1 MREKILLAFAI
12 LLFIACDKKGTSTE
26 EQSIAGDKKSL
37 VDPNN
42 RQDTVYFG
50 YVLNKPTKDITKK
63 LIDENAFIGDIGY
76 SYTFTV
82 VQYGQSQKITIDG
95 YAFDLY
101 IAGKKYN
108 ALLTLFDTDEQQIT
122 LYGKD
127 GNLMSLQIYIQG
139 REKEPIIEALK
150 KQYGEPCEMPGEGY
164 DSTVPRDWIDAFWN
178 VSNKAVYLATPGNFM
193 ILVYEDII
201 AIRNKENEKNA
212 LKQAE
217 KEYYIERSKKTKL

>member
-1 MREKILLAFAI
+1 MKAKIVLVFAI
-12 LLFIACDKKGTSTE
+12 LLFIACGKKGASTE
-26 EQSIAGDKKSL
+26 EQSIAENKKSM

-63 LIDENAFIGDIGY
+63 LIDENAFIGDVGY

-139 REKEPIIEALK
+139 K
-150 KQYGEPCEMPGEGY
+150 K
-164 DSTVPRDWIDAFWN
+164 
-178 VSNKAVYLATPGNFM
+178 
-193 ILVYEDII
+193 
-201 AIRNKENEKNA
+201 RN
-212 LKQAE
+212 L
-217 KEYYIERSKKTKL
+217 